1 MAVDE
6 VVRGLQ
12 EMSVPVQG
20 KEEIENV
27 ATISANGDKHI
38 GGILAG
44 IFEKLGANGTITV
57 QDGKTLET
65 EVEYVEGIKW
75 DRGYISP
82 YFVTETK
89 SGKAEFKNPLVLLAD
104 KKISNVQQILKFLEY
119 ASQNKR
125 QLLIVAEDIDGEA
138 LATLVLN
145 KLRGGLQVVAVK
157 SPGFGDNRRNTMQ
170 DIAIATGATFI
181 SEDVGLNIDE
191 AELDVLGTAEKMIVS
206 KDDSIIIGGAGDAA
220 DITDRVETIASAIDN
235 TSSEYDRE
243 KLQER
248 LGRLTGGVAV
258 IKVGGAS
265 EVEVGELKDRIE
277 DSLCATRAAHEEGVV
292 PGGGTALLYAS
303 RALDAVKGA
312 NFDQDIGV
320 KIVREACKIPC
331 KTICSNSG
339 FEGSI
344 VVDKLLEANVGTH
357 GFNAALGEYTD
368 MMRAGIIDPTKVVRT
383 AIQDS
388 CGVAS
393 LMITTEAMIVEVKE
407 EGGAG
412 GAPGGG
418 MGGMGGMPGMM

>member
-1 MAVDE
+1 MLADAVQVTLGPRGRNVVIDKTFGAPKITKDGVTVAKEIEFTDRYHNIGASLIKQVASQANDKAGDGTTTATILARAIFKEGCKSVAAGMNPMDLRRGIQLAVDAI
-6 VVRGLQ
+6 VDGLQ
-12 EMSVPVQG
+12 EQSVPVQG

-27 ATISANGDKHI
+27 ATISANGDTHI

-44 IFEKLGANGTITV
+44 IFDKLGANGTITV

-65 EVEYVEGIKW
+65 EVEYVEGIRW

-82 YFVTETK
+82 YFVTDTK
-89 SGKAEFKNPLVLLAD
+89 SSKVEFKNPLILLAD
-104 KKISNVQQILKFLEY
+104 KKVSNVQQVLKFLEY

-125 QLLIVAEDIDGEA
+125 QLIIVAEDIDGEA

-145 KLRGGLQVVAVK
+145 KLRGGLQVCAIK

-206 KDDSIIIGGAGDAA
+206 KDDSIIIGGAGDSG
-220 DITDRVETIASAIDN
+220 DITERVETIASAIDQ
-235 TSSEYDRE
+235 TTSEYDRE

-277 DSLCATRAAHEEGVV
+277 DSLCATRAASDEGIV
-292 PGGGTALLYAS
+292 PGGGVALLYAS
-303 RALDAVKGA
+303 KKLDSIKG
-312 NFDQDIGV
+312 
-320 KIVREACKIPC
+320 
-331 KTICSNSG
+331 
-339 FEGSI
+339 
-344 VVDKLLEANVGTH
+344 
-357 GFNAALGEYTD
+357 
-368 MMRAGIIDPTKVVRT
+368 
-383 AIQDS
+383 
-388 CGVAS
+388 
-393 LMITTEAMIVEVKE
+393 
-407 EGGAG
+407 
-412 GAPGGG
+412 
-418 MGGMGGMPGMM
+418 